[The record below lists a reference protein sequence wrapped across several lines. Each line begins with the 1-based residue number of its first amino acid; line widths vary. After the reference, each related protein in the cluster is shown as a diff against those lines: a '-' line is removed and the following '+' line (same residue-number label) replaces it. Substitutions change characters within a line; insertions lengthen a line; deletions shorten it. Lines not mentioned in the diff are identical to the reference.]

1 MNTRNTRPQPDEDGS
16 YQGPEERRSRSR
28 SRADDDAIER
38 LEQIVHGMPQFT
50 AEEQKLVR
58 DVLEAY
64 RGWQVL
70 GKAAK
75 MLIVVLAG
83 VSALVVGL
91 GHLKS
96 VLKVWLT

>member
-1 MNTRNTRPQPDEDGS
+1 LNTRNTRPPPDEGGS
-16 YQGPEERRSRSR
+16 YQGSERRSRSR

-38 LEQIVHGMPQFT
+38 LEQIVQGMPQFT
-50 AEEQKLVR
+50 AEEQVLVR
-58 DVLEAY
+58 QVLEAY

-70 GKAAK
+70 GKAMK
-75 MLIVVLAG
+75 MLIVLLAG
-83 VSALVVGL
+83 ISALVVGF

>member
-1 MNTRNTRPQPDEDGS
+1 MNTRNTRPPPEDDAS
-16 YQGPEERRSRSR
+16 YQSPERRTR
-28 SRADDDAIER
+28 SRANDDAIER
-38 LEQIVHGMPQFT
+38 LEQIVQGMPQFT
-50 AEEQKLVR
+50 ADEQALVR
-58 DVLEAY
+58 QVLEAY

-75 MLIVVLAG
+75 MLIVLLAG

-91 GHLKS
+91 GHLKA

>member
-1 MNTRNTRPQPDEDGS
+1 MNTRNTRPPPDEDGS
-16 YQGPEERRSRSR
+16 YQGPELRSR
-28 SRADDDAIER
+28 SRANDDAIER
-38 LEQIVHGMPQFT
+38 LEQIVQGMPQFT

-75 MLIVVLAG
+75 MLIVLLAG

>member
-1 MNTRNTRPQPDEDGS
+1 MNASNTRPPPEDDVS
-16 YQGPEERRSRSR
+16 YQGPERRSRSR

-38 LEQIVHGMPQFT
+38 LEQIVQGMPQFT
-50 AEEQKLVR
+50 TEEQALVR
-58 DVLEAY
+58 QVLEAY

-70 GKAAK
+70 GKAMK

-91 GHLKS
+91 GHIKD
-96 VLKVWLT
+96 VLKAWLT

>member
-1 MNTRNTRPQPDEDGS
+1 MNTRNTRPPPEDDAS
-16 YQGPEERRSRSR
+16 YQGPERRTR
-28 SRADDDAIER
+28 SRANDDAIER
-38 LEQIVHGMPQFT
+38 LEQIVQGMPQFT
-50 AEEQKLVR
+50 ADEQALVR
-58 DVLEAY
+58 QVLEAY

-75 MLIVVLAG
+75 MLIVLLAG